1 MLKSWHKGLLSVM
14 LFARTMNQEKNVL
27 RVLSIFTG
35 CLLLCVFKMADAQ
48 VQAGLDYWAGIDKQ
62 AITTA
67 SGLQYKILIKG
78 TGRKPTAK
86 NRVKVHYRGLL
97 LDGTVFDS
105 SYTSD
110 EPVSMSLRSV
120 IKGWREGIPLMPEG
134 SVFVFLIPSELA
146 YGERGS
152 GVIPSD
158 ASLIFEVE
166 LFGIK

>member
-1 MLKSWHKGLLSVM
+1 M
-14 LFARTMNQEKNVL
+14 
-27 RVLSIFTG
+27 
-35 CLLLCVFKMADAQ
+35 CVFKMADAQ
-48 VQAGLDYWAGIDKQ
+48 EQAGLDYWDGIDKQ

-152 GVIPSD
+152 GVIPAN